1 MKKTLFEI
9 LTQLE
14 KEYTN
19 ILSFERIKAKIVW
32 KILPTP
38 LFLYTPHQNAYSL
51 YCSLDIS

>member
-14 KEYTN
+14 KEYTS
-19 ILSFERIKAKIVW
+19 ILSLERIKAKIVW